1 MQIHTSQTLSSFRRI
16 YLNKSGINMPI
27 LIGYETELS
36 QLTDHVPKPLAA
48 RNFLWL
54 FTRQK
59 KGEQKKA
66 ESL

>member
-16 YLNKSGINMPI
+16 YLNKSGINMHI

-48 RNFLWL
+48 RDFLWL